1 LTLLVLGKEEEIEE
15 DEPIVVDLL
24 EEALE
29 DELATDEEATPGLLE
44 DNELEDTLEM
54 TDEIDVLSLLILS
67 VILLSGHSEIR
78 TCLEQQ
84 SQLRR

>member
-29 DELATDEEATPGLLE
+29 NELATDEEATPGLLE
-44 DNELEDTLEM
+44 DSELEDTLEM